1 MQAKSKLPSWE
12 RKEGLMIRELA
23 QIIFRQ
29 VCTPPERLPEEP
41 PRPLVPSAIDFPTP
55 SAEEASAQIDAMSM
69 TLAQGEEIRGLQ
81 EQALALVVLFT
92 QLAQRR
98 VQAARAQEGTH
109 EYGSH
114 HHDPPRANGVRLRE
128 AINRVAGE

>member
-1 MQAKSKLPSWE
+1 
-12 RKEGLMIRELA
+12 MIRVLA
-23 QIIFRQ
+23 KIIFRQ

-98 VQAARAQEGTH
+98 VQVTRAQEETH
-109 EYGSH
+109 EHSSH
-114 HHDPPRANGVRLRE
+114 HRNSSRAYGVCLRE
-128 AINRVAGE
+128 TIHPVAGQ